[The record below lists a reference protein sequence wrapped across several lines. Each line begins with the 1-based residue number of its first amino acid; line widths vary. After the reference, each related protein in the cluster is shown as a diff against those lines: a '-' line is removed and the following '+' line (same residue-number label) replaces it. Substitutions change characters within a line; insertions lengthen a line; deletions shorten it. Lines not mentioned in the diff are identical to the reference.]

1 MSNNQVKIRVNLLFL
16 FHKYPELRNKNY
28 NYLVMAYWKEFD
40 NIIAMPQLEYLTSIE
55 SIGRQKRKLAEIDPI
70 FRPDNYKV
78 IEHRKNK
85 TKEILESVMDYD
97 EDE

>member
-1 MSNNQVKIRVNLLFL
+1 VSNNQLKIRDNLLFL
-16 FHKYPELRNKNY
+16 FRKYPELRNKNY

-40 NIIAMPQLEYLTSIE
+40 NIIAMPQLENLTSIE

-78 IEHRKNK
+78 IDHRKNK
-85 TKEILESVMDYD
+85 TKEILESIRD
-97 EDE
+97 